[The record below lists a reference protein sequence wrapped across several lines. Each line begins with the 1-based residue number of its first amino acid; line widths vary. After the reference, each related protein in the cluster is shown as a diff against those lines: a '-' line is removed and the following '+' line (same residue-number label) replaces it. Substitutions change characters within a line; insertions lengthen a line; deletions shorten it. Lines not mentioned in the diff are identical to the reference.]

1 MASIPL
7 LAFIVAAYT
16 LLALVA
22 PGWLEATQF
31 SLPLLSGRLLPFQGG
46 DLLLVIGLALLCVEI
61 YRATSSSTVAIINH
75 VLSLVVFIIALIE
88 LIVMPRMA
96 NMTFFLI
103 VLMTLSDVIA
113 GFTVTISTARRDV
126 QYPS

>member
-1 MASIPL
+1 MASVPL

-16 LLALVA
+16 VLASVA

-31 SLPLLSGRLLPFQGG
+31 YLPLLSGTPLPFLGG

-61 YRATSSSTVAIINH
+61 YRATSSSTAAIVNH

-113 GFTVTISTARRDV
+113 GFTVTISTARRDI
-126 QYPS
+126 QSPS

>member
-16 LLALVA
+16 ALALVA
-22 PGWLEATQF
+22 PGWLEASQF
-31 SLPLLSGRLLPFQGG
+31 SLPLLSGIPLPLRGG
-46 DLLLVIGLALLCVEI
+46 DLLLVISLALLCVEV
-61 YRATSSSTVAIINH
+61 YRATSSSTAAIINH

-88 LIVMPRMA
+88 LIVIPQMA

-113 GFTVTISTARRDV
+113 GFTVTISTARRDI